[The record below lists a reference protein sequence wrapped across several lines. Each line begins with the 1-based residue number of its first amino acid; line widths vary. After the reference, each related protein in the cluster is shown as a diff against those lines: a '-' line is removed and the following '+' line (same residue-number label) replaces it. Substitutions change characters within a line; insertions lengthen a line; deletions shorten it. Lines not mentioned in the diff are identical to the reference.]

1 MEELK
6 DDIKKV
12 GRETKEKV
20 EEKINVA
27 SEFVTKV
34 KQKEYIFSGDALI
47 GAGVAVGGALLALVA
62 KSVSLDKKNDK
73 LEKKLDET
81 WYHNGILVGRLA
93 ELRSAEE
100 KRIRAVK
107 DARIRAVETS

>member
-1 MEELK
+1 MNWKHSFFGDYETQIGLVYE
-6 DDIKKV
+6 
-12 GRETKEKV
+12 GR
-20 EEKINVA
+20 
-27 SEFVTKV
+27 SGRPFS
-34 KQKEYIFSGDALI
+34 YIFSGDALI

-93 ELRSAEE
+93 ELRNAEE
-100 KRIRAVK
+100 KRAIAAK
-107 DARIRAVETS
+107 DARINGADKKQE